1 MAHLAAGHHVP
12 VQVKDVLKRRAGVR
26 RQAEAADASVARD
39 PGRRKYESTCEVR
52 VRELGD
58 RDDMATRDDENVEWC
73 CARLRVE
80 RDDVG
85 VLEADRRGSF
95 VSGDP
100 AEDAVTPRGDSRS

>member
-85 VLEADRRGSF
+85 VLEADRRGRF
-95 VSGDP
+95 VRGDP
-100 AEDAVTPRGDSRS
+100 AEDAVTPRGDSRP